1 MHYFHPKTKQCMHW
15 VVTPQRPTYARSNNS
30 RKRTSS
36 ISGRRGRHQSTSNTF
51 ILHIRRCFSQISMHC
66 FSNQIAIR
74 RSDFQRA
81 LPEFCRVYGCIVVCR
96 SASSRPRPGI
106 RYSWNHW
113 ILTLSQLSFYTKTT
127 GWIDLAIFLRNDL
140 RLGELQKKNEGSYLR
155 HRQPSTSTYSI
166 HVRLHSSS
174 AASNGY
180 LIRSNGYMRTIIS

>member
-15 VVTPQRPTYARSNNS
+15 VVTPQRPTYARSKNS
-30 RKRTSS
+30 RKRTS
-36 ISGRRGRHQSTSNTF
+36 SGRRGRHQSTANTF
-51 ILHIRRCFSQISMHC
+51 ILHIRRCFSQISIHY

-127 GWIDLAIFLRNDL
+127 GWIDLAILLRNDL
-140 RLGELQKKNEGSYLR
+140 RLGELQKKNGVIRFIL
-155 HRQPSTSTYSI
+155 
-166 HVRLHSSS
+166 
-174 AASNGY
+174 ASPPTFDLNV
-180 LIRSNGYMRTIIS
+180 